1 MTNIDIQAV
10 AAQIDMLEQKRS
22 KFKAIG
28 IACGIGAIF
37 PVWTGLFGPLF
48 FFAWLAALICGFVFR
63 SVAVKAR
70 DDAMRLR
77 LSIANL
83 PGSAYTS
90 ANVPVNENL
99 TLKEPI
105 SSTMPAWAP
114 AAVKDSAPAEKKAAS
129 PAPKA
134 AKPSAQTTS
143 SRLDKARRRSE

>member
-10 AAQIDMLEQKRS
+10 AAQIDMLERKRS
-22 KFKAIG
+22 KFKSIG

-83 PGSAYTS
+83 
-90 ANVPVNENL
+90 
-99 TLKEPI
+99 EPP
-105 SSTMPAWAP
+105 TQVAAAAP
-114 AAVKDSAPAEKKAAS
+114 APAKAAAPADKKAAAR
-129 PAPKA
+129 PATKAA
-134 AKPSAQTTS
+134 AKPAAQTTS

>member
-83 PGSAYTS
+83 DPSAS
-90 ANVPVNENL
+90 VKAAA
-99 TLKEPI
+99 
-105 SSTMPAWAP
+105 PAIKPATKAKAAP
-114 AAVKDSAPAEKKAAS
+114 AASTPASK

-134 AKPSAQTTS
+134 AAKPEAQTTS

>member
-1 MTNIDIQAV
+1 MTNIDVQAV
-10 AAQIDMLEQKRS
+10 VAQIDALEQKRS

-28 IACGIGAIF
+28 IACGVGAIF

-63 SVAVKAR
+63 NVAVSAR
-70 DDAMRLR
+70 DEAMRLR

-83 PGSAYTS
+83 PGSPYNST
-90 ANVPVNENL
+90 NVPVNENL

-114 AAVKDSAPAEKKAAS
+114 AAVKDSTPA

-134 AKPSAQTTS
+134 AAKPGAQTTA

>member
-1 MTNIDIQAV
+1 MTNIDVQAV
-10 AAQIDMLEQKRS
+10 VAQIDALEQKRS

-28 IACGIGAIF
+28 IACGVGAIF

-63 SVAVKAR
+63 GVAVRAR
-70 DDAMRLR
+70 DEAMRLR

-83 PGSAYTS
+83 PGSPYNSTNFETKVAAPS
-90 ANVPVNENL
+90 AWV
-99 TLKEPI
+99 
-105 SSTMPAWAP
+105 
-114 AAVKDSAPAEKKAAS
+114 DSAPVPTTAAAPA

-134 AKPSAQTTS
+134 ASKPSTQTTA

>member
-83 PGSAYTS
+83 NPA
-90 ANVPVNENL
+90 APVNAAA
-99 TLKEPI
+99 
-105 SSTMPAWAP
+105 PASKPADTAP
-114 AAVKDSAPAEKKAAS
+114 AASVESTPASTPAS
-129 PAPKA
+129 KPAPKAA
-134 AKPSAQTTS
+134 AKPSAQTTA

>member
-83 PGSAYTS
+83 QPAT
-90 ANVPVNENL
+90 PVV
-99 TLKEPI
+99 
-105 SSTMPAWAP
+105 ADAP
-114 AAVKDSAPAEKKAAS
+114 VKAAAPAEKKADS

>member
-22 KFKAIG
+22 KFRSIG

-37 PVWTGLFGPLF
+37 PVWTQLFGPLF

-83 PGSAYTS
+83 PGS
-90 ANVPVNENL
+90 PVV
-99 TLKEPI
+99 TH
-105 SSTMPAWAP
+105 TPAK
-114 AAVKDSAPAEKKAAS
+114 AAAPAEKKAAAS

-134 AKPSAQTTS
+134 ASKPAAQTTS

>member
-83 PGSAYTS
+83 QPAT
-90 ANVPVNENL
+90 PVV
-99 TLKEPI
+99 
-105 SSTMPAWAP
+105 ADAP
-114 AAVKDSAPAEKKAAS
+114 AKAAAPAEKKAAS

-134 AKPSAQTTS
+134 AKPAAQTTS

>member
-10 AAQIDMLEQKRS
+10 AAQIDMLERKRS

-83 PGSAYTS
+83 
-90 ANVPVNENL
+90 
-99 TLKEPI
+99 EPA
-105 SSTMPAWAP
+105 TQVAAAAP
-114 AAVKDSAPAEKKAAS
+114 AKAAAPAEKKAAAS
-129 PAPKA
+129 PATKAA
-134 AKPSAQTTS
+134 AKPAAQTTS